1 MSSDETMAI
10 DLPDHGDMPLYR
22 FLDREL
28 SWLAFNQRVLELAE
42 DKDMFLLERVN
53 FLAIFA
59 SNLDEFFMVRMASL
73 KSQVDAGITTLSD
86 DGHTPQQQI
95 EAIQAALPKLL
106 EMQQNGE
113 LAQLNADVAEQHE
126 LTERLKADM
135 GSDSW
140 LSKNIRPMT
149 LIAIL
154 IGYFT
159 FAGLSAAKIDVNSE
173 YVQLLGQ
180 WGMLIMSA
188 YFGGRTLEKIM
199 DKRNELK
206 P

>member
-1 MSSDETMAI
+1 MLPLGAI
-10 DLPDHGDMPLYR
+10 LDIGSKLVDKFFPD
-22 FLDREL
+22 
-28 SWLAFNQRVLELAE
+28 
-42 DKDMFLLERVN
+42 
-53 FLAIFA
+53 
-59 SNLDEFFMVRMASL
+59 
-73 KSQVDAGITTLSD
+73 
-86 DGHTPQQQI
+86 PQQA
-95 EAIQAALPKLL
+95 EQAKLKLL

-154 IGYFT
+154 TGYFV
-159 FAGLSAAKIDVNSE
+159 FAGLSAAKIDVNES

-180 WGMLIMSA
+180 WGMLIMSF

-199 DKRNELK
+199 DMQARK
-206 P
+206 